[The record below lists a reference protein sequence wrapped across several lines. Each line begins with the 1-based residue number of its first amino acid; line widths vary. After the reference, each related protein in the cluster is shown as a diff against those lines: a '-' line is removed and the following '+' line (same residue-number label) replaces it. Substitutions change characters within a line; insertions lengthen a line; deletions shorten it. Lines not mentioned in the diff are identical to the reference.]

1 MYLFYVKQIS
11 QALSG
16 YGFPTWSMF
25 TCLPTVQCGGVLI
38 NRQHVVTAGHCI
50 KNKRIEQLNV
60 TLGEYNIGESLAAG
74 EKYPSQTYK
83 VQAMVV
89 HPRFQFSPAA
99 DRLVHF
105 FLISQTSEKLV

>member
-1 MYLFYVKQIS
+1 M
-11 QALSG
+11 
-16 YGFPTWSMF
+16 
-25 TCLPTVQCGGVLI
+25 PTVQCGGVLI

-99 DRLVHF
+99 DR
-105 FLISQTSEKLV
+105 